1 MYIIYNILSHLFINT
16 PSIKYKFKHT
26 WIYIYIYTST
36 LIQVHVHCMSLEYGG
51 YVHHMCPVDIFKY
64 YLDK

>member
-1 MYIIYNILSHLFINT
+1 
-16 PSIKYKFKHT
+16 
-26 WIYIYIYTST
+26 
-36 LIQVHVHCMSLEYGG
+36 MSLEYGG